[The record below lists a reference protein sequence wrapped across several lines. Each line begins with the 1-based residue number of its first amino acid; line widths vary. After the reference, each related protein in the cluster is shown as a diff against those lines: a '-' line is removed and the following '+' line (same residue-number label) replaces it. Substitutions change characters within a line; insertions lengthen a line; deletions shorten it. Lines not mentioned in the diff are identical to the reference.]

1 MTYKSNGCLILISA
15 ISETEL
21 LVTSKHSLGTTI
33 VPKETSHD
41 LETSKTTATT
51 AEHQKPSAKDVPGVT
66 SKVETPDAAAP
77 TFDLSTK
84 SGQKK
89 AAKHAAQ
96 QAKKAEKANADRDR
110 DTYQQQAKAEA
121 EAKKQQRGT
130 TGQADSDVP
139 AHAEMGRRWLKKTLR
154 KVGKTERDLAQA
166 LWDRNLTAV
175 TEVGAFLIPAAAYR
189 LTFWLYSCATTSLKN
204 TSCLRRSI

>member
-1 MTYKSNGCLILISA
+1 MISA

-33 VPKETSHD
+33 VPKETIHPE
-41 LETSKTTATT
+41 ETETAKVTPAAEPSKTST
-51 AEHQKPSAKDVPGVT
+51 KDVPAT
-66 SKVETPDAAAP
+66 STPEPAP

-96 QAKKAEKANADRDR
+96 QAKKAVKAKADRDR
-110 DTYQQQAKAEA
+110 ETYQQQAKVDADA
-121 EAKKQQRGT
+121 AKQQRGT

-154 KVGKTERDLAQA
+154 KVGKTERDLAKA

-175 TEVGAFLIPAAAYR
+175 TEVSVFACRCGYR
-189 LTFWLYSCATTSLKN
+189 LTFAT
-204 TSCLRRSI
+204 

>member
-33 VPKETSHD
+33 VPKDTTYTEEAET
-41 LETSKTTATT
+41 A
-51 AEHQKPSAKDVPGVT
+51 KPSVPPVPSKQVPVPT
-66 SKVETPDAAAP
+66 SEPAP
-77 TFDLSTK
+77 VFDLSTK

-96 QAKKAEKANADRDR
+96 QAKKAEKAKADRDR
-110 DTYQQQAKAEA
+110 DAYQQQAKVDAEA
-121 EAKKQQRGT
+121 AKEHRAAGH
-130 TGQADSDVP
+130 AESDVP
-139 AHAEMGRRWLKKTLR
+139 AHAEMGRRWLKRTLR
-154 KVGKTERDLAQA
+154 KVGRTEQDLAKA

-175 TEVGAFLIPAAAYR
+175 TEVGAP
-189 LTFWLYSCATTSLKN
+189 
-204 TSCLRRSI
+204 